1 MRTVPVP
8 NTLDISYFAII
19 ILDYS
24 MAIRTNEKSNS
35 HLGRLRDRIRS
46 TLFAGSDRPAEGADA
61 DAVETD
67 DAAPSPDA
75 PGNLFQC
82 LRCGTVYIDS
92 EKSDCSECEEAVE
105 EVRSELKS
113 SLAR

>member
-1 MRTVPVP
+1 MRTLPVP

-19 ILDYS
+19 IVCYS

-35 HLGRLRDRIRS
+35 HLGRLRNRIRS
-46 TLFAGSDRPAEGADA
+46 TLFAGDGRSADDA
-61 DAVETD
+61 DVDGVETD
-67 DAAPSPDA
+67 DAAPSPNA

-92 EKSDCSECEEAVE
+92 EKTACSNCDEAVE
-105 EVRSELKS
+105 QVQSDLKS

>member
-1 MRTVPVP
+1 MRTVAVP

-19 ILDYS
+19 ILGYS
-24 MAIRTNEKSNS
+24 MSIRTNEKSNS

-46 TLFAGSDRPAEGADA
+46 TLFAGDDRSAEDADA
-61 DAVETD
+61 DGVETD
-67 DAAPSPDA
+67 DTPSPDA

-82 LRCGTVYIDS
+82 SRCGTVYIDS
-92 EKSDCSECEEAVE
+92 EKSDCAECEEAVE
-105 EVRSELKS
+105 EVRSDLKS

>member
-19 ILDYS
+19 IVGYS

-46 TLFAGSDRPAEGADA
+46 TLFAGDDRSAEDADA
-61 DAVETD
+61 DGVEAD
-67 DAAPSPDA
+67 DSEPSPDA

-82 LRCGTVYIDS
+82 STCGTVYIDS
-92 EKSDCSECEEAVE
+92 EKNACSSCETNVE
-105 EVRSELKS
+105 EVRSELDS
-113 SLAR
+113 SLV